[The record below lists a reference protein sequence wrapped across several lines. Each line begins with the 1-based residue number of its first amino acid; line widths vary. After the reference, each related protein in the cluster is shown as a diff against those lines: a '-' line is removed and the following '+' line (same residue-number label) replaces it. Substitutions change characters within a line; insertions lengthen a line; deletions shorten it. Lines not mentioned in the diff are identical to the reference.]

1 MYYGGLLLSIIPNA
15 RHFSCGPYF
24 SKRRFPAKHATD
36 EYTQNILRIKRGDVA
51 SAKTVAVVMA
61 AKIVELGLPYEMLV
75 PVPNHYNHT
84 ENCIYSC
91 RLDKPNTKAE
101 LLTQAVAREIRKA
114 GKNSHSYP
122 DVLARISKTKRFGRS
137 GVPERQLAAENDFK
151 ISNYIIKN
159 NNLIKDNT
167 IILIDDIT
175 TSGSTT
181 DVCQQL
187 LLDNGVRQVY
197 IVSAAETVV

>member
-1 MYYGGLLLSIIPNA
+1 MYYGGLRLSIIPSV
-15 RHFSCGPYF
+15 RRFSCGSYF

-51 SAKTVAVVMA
+51 SAKTVAVVMVS
-61 AKIVELGLPYEMLV
+61 KIVELGLPYEMLV

-84 ENCIYSC
+84 ENCISSC

-122 DVLARISKTKRFGRS
+122 DVLARISKTKRFGLS
-137 GVPERQLAAENDFK
+137 GVSERQLAAENDFK
-151 ISNYIIKN
+151 ISNFIIKN

-181 DVCQQL
+181 DVCHHL
-187 LLDNGVRQVY
+187 LHDNGVRQVH
-197 IVSAAETVV
+197 IVSAAETVK

>member
-1 MYYGGLLLSIIPNA
+1 MSISSSV
-15 RHFSCGPYF
+15 RRFSCGSYF

-36 EYTQNILRIKRGDVA
+36 EYTQNILRIKRGDVIA
-51 SAKTVAVVMA
+51 AKTVAVVMV
-61 AKIVELGLPYEMLV
+61 AKIMELGLPSEMLV

-101 LLTQAVAREIRKA
+101 LLTQAVAREIKKA
-114 GKNSHSYP
+114 EKNSHSYP
-122 DVLARISKTKRFGRS
+122 DVLASISKTKRFGLS
-137 GVPERQLAAENDFK
+137 GVSERQLAAENDFK

-167 IILIDDIT
+167 IILIDDIS

-181 DVCQQL
+181 DICSQL
-187 LLDNGVRQVY
+187 LRDNGVRQVH
-197 IVSAAETVV
+197 IVSAAETVK

>member
-1 MYYGGLLLSIIPNA
+1 MSITSTKRI
-15 RHFSCGPYF
+15 SCGSYF
-24 SKRRFPAKHATD
+24 SKRRFPVKHATD
-36 EYTQNILRIKRGDVA
+36 EHTQNILRIKRGDVA
-51 SAKTVAVVMA
+51 SAKTVAVVMVS
-61 AKIVELGLPYEMLV
+61 KIVELGLPYEMLV
-75 PVPNHYNHT
+75 PVPNHSNHT

-122 DVLARISKTKRFGRS
+122 DVLTRISKTKRFGLS
-137 GVPERQLAAENDFK
+137 GVSERQVAAENDFR

-181 DVCQQL
+181 DVCSRL
-187 LLDNGVRQVY
+187 LRDNGVRQVY
-197 IVSAAETVV
+197 IVSAAETVK

>member
-1 MYYGGLLLSIIPNA
+1 MSITSTKRI
-15 RHFSCGPYF
+15 SCGSYF
-24 SKRRFPAKHATD
+24 SKRRFPVKHATD
-36 EYTQNILRIKRGDVA
+36 EHTQNILRIKRGDVA
-51 SAKTVAVVMA
+51 SAKTVAVVMVS
-61 AKIVELGLPYEMLV
+61 KIVELGLPYEMLV
-75 PVPNHYNHT
+75 PVPNHSNHT

-122 DVLARISKTKRFGRS
+122 DVLTRISKTKRFGLS
-137 GVPERQLAAENDFK
+137 GVSERQVAAENDFR

-181 DVCQQL
+181 DICSRL
-187 LLDNGVRQVY
+187 LRDNGVRQVY
-197 IVSAAETVV
+197 IVSAAETVK